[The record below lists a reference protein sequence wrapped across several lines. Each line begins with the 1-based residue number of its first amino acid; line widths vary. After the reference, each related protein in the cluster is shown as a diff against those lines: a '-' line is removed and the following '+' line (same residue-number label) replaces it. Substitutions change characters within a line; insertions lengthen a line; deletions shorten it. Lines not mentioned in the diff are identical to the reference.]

1 MVQHIHICPVGFY
14 PEPIL
19 EAVGGPLPADKYY
32 FLYNNHEQSIQTLE
46 RVRES
51 LETLGQKDIYDVEID
66 PFDYSS
72 TITAI
77 MRIHHDEMRLDPES
91 RFYINF
97 TSGTNIVA
105 GACCSASY
113 FIGATLYYV
122 INKDYAPGLSRTER
136 IRVIKTPRIP
146 DVEKMKPFAKDLLLR
161 ICQNEEGVTIPDL
174 TYYLESSAQKINHHV
189 NAFIESGLVVKE
201 KNGRNVILK
210 GTEQGRMMCTWIS
223 ENGR

>member
-32 FLYNNHEQSIQTLE
+32 FLYNSHEQSIQTLE

-51 LETLGQKDIYDVEID
+51 LETLGQKDIYDVKID

-77 MRIHHDEMRLDPES
+77 MRIHHDEMGLDPES

-122 INKDYAPGLSRTER
+122 INKDYAPGVRRTER
-136 IRVIKTPRIP
+136 IKMIQTPRIP

-161 ICQNEEGVTIPDL
+161 ICQKEEGATIPDL

-189 NAFIESGLVVKE
+189 NVFIESGLVVKE

-210 GTEQGRMMCTWIS
+210 GTEQGKMMCAWIS
-223 ENGR
+223 ENNG